1 MWWSPSLFGLQ
12 LEVYSCA
19 VFTKL
24 RGWERE
30 QKQKEIRISQ
40 REEAVNMCRVRW
52 CGAGAA
58 TSTRGRTPRGHAASE
73 PWLHSIFLPF
83 FSLNLF
89 SKKKKF
95 AFLSSPRF
103 FSSSLLWDWVR
114 FFRGFSEI
122 CMIFYVYPLYGSISI
137 INYILYLYLYRN
149 LMTAWI

>member
-89 SKKKKF
+89 SKKKNLPF
-95 AFLSSPRF
+95 YPHPGFFRVHCCEIEYVFLGV
-103 FSSSLLWDWVR
+103 LVR
-114 FFRGFSEI
+114 FVWFFMYTL
-122 CMIFYVYPLYGSISI
+122 CMEVSL
-137 INYILYLYLYRN
+137 
-149 LMTAWI
+149 